1 MTKNEYRNARRT
13 IRDNGRYAL
22 RWMDVGTRDVMDRLT
37 RKSVDPL
44 VERADLFDSM
54 GWGIQLAKSIARGIA
69 SQRTCGSPCTNRGG
83 CVPGNCCL
91 FDQKGAT
98 PQSPIDVARQAAA
111 GHRHQ
116 LMTVP
121 RLDDETGDEWKRECD
136 RSLGQLLTSLAA
148 LDDAD
153 AMRVI
158 HDHPGVELD
167 GETEFAL
174 TSIQAVQARRAKLS
188 QQSS

>member
-1 MTKNEYRNARRT
+1 MTKNEYRTARRA

-22 RWMDVGTRDVMDRLT
+22 RWMEGDARNAMDRLT
-37 RKSVDPL
+37 QKTVDPL
-44 VERADLFDSM
+44 VERANLFDSM
-54 GWGIQLAKSIARGIA
+54 GWGITLAKSIARGIA
-69 SQRTCGSPCTNRGG
+69 SQRAFGKPCTNLSA

-91 FDQKGAT
+91 IGQKRVA

-111 GHRHQ
+111 AHRHQ

-136 RSLGQLLTSLAA
+136 ASLSQLLTSLAA

-153 AMRVI
+153 AMGVI
-158 HDHPGVELD
+158 RDHPGLELD
-167 GETEFAL
+167 GETEFPL
-174 TSIQAVQARRAKLS
+174 TTIQIVQARRAKLS
-188 QQSS
+188 HKAS